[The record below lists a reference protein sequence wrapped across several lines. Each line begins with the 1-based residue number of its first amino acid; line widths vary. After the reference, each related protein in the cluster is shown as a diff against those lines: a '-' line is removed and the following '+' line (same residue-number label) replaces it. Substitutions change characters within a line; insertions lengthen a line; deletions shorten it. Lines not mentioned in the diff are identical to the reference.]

1 MDAAKPDRVKPDQV
15 LDATGLM
22 CPEPVFEARCRL
34 DAMRPGEVL
43 EIRADDPLA
52 ELDLRVFCERT
63 GHGLIES
70 RVEPSHR
77 VLLIRRR
84 ERDSGAGAG

>member
-1 MDAAKPDRVKPDQV
+1 MTRLPPDEV
-15 LDATGLM
+15 LDATGMM
-22 CPEPVFEARCRL
+22 CPQPVFEARRRL

-52 ELDLRVFCERT
+52 EVDLKVFCQRT
-63 GHGLIES
+63 GHAFLAS
-70 RVEPSHR
+70 RAETTHR

-84 ERDSGAGAG
+84 EAADAPDA